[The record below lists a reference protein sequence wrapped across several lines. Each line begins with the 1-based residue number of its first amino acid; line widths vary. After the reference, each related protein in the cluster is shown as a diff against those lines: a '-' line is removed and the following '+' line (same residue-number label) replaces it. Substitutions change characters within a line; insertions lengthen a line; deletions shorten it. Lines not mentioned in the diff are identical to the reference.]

1 MSIKSIST
9 YESIVKGTGKSKR
22 SLLFDFAKTYPA
34 YLVLLLAIVAS
45 FFVYQ
50 FVEDSIESDH
60 KLSFEKATNSLVNR
74 IDKHNQNIMYVQ
86 NSVQNLFENTF
97 VVKSVFEL
105 NSLNLVETYE
115 SLLGINY
122 VYEVYDEQMPQFI
135 HSVRSQ
141 GYYDLKI
148 HPKADRE
155 KYYIVEYVVPFEG
168 NEDRSG
174 FDYASDEI
182 AMEYI
187 LKSAEL
193 DSTLVTPVYEF
204 KEGAKGVQIVTA
216 IFKNGDARET
226 LDQGVEHN
234 QGTLILE
241 VDTDKFFVEALG
253 NGNASDTTVYF
264 SVFDP
269 ANNNDLV
276 FKTDNYEENHSNP
289 IVTKTAS
296 VELAGKDFEIK
307 FATASNFGGS
317 FDDILPI
324 IALIATLLLGF
335 MLFGFLISVIT
346 SRERANEIAERLTAS
361 QRRIFDT
368 SNDIIGILD
377 INGKWQT
384 VNNAITPILGVD
396 SETVI
401 GKNITDFFKHNMD
414 SEELKSVIN
423 NTKEEKAFN
432 QTALMIA
439 NDEEKWV
446 SWNFSISNEDKQVYA
461 IGRDVTLEKQ
471 AEALKVIKS
480 RQRNLAEHY
489 AKEANISKS
498 FLVRDISDKL
508 INLISGSYT
517 DLTAFNNEEL
527 PIPEEK
533 EQLLVNVEENIS
545 RTYGIVES
553 MKENTV
559 LSDEKNNYNIEKVDF
574 IGSLQSSIKKAGDKF
589 KSNNIEYNVEF
600 NRLENQN
607 VYANK
612 QSLIDTLAMFHETLI
627 MEQNNVE
634 INIQIEKNNFE
645 NVLEMEILCTNNIPL
660 SEVVEKFKSNKFNLF
675 DVITSEDKDY
685 IYNIALIESDFKR
698 MNGNITIESL
708 EKDETLFIITIPLND

>member
-50 FVEDSIESDH
+50 FVENSIESDH

-324 IALIATLLLGF
+324 IALIATLLLGL

-396 SETVI
+396 SEEVI
-401 GKNITDFFKHNMD
+401 GKNITDFFKHSND
-414 SEELKSVIN
+414 SEELKSVIG

>member
-50 FVEDSIESDH
+50 FVENSIESDH

-289 IVTKTAS
+289 IVSKTAS

-324 IALIATLLLGF
+324 IALIATLLLGV

-396 SETVI
+396 SEAVI
-401 GKNITDFFKHNMD
+401 GMNITDFFKHNMD
-414 SEELKSVIN
+414 SEELKSVIK

-645 NVLEMEILCTNNIPL
+645 NVLEMEILCTNNVPL

-675 DVITSEDKDY
+675 DIITSEDKDY

>member
-9 YESIVKGTGKSKR
+9 YESIVKGTDKSKK
-22 SLLFDFAKTYPA
+22 SLLFEFGKTYPA

-86 NSVQNLFENTF
+86 NSVQSLFENTF

-187 LKSAEL
+187 TKSAEL

-204 KEGAKGVQIVTA
+204 KDGAKGVQIITA
-216 IFKNGDARET
+216 IFKKGEGRET

-234 QGTLILE
+234 QGTLVLE
-241 VDTDKFFVEALG
+241 VDTDKFFKEALG

-269 ANNNDLV
+269 ENAEELVYKTANFEDGH
-276 FKTDNYEENHSNP
+276 DNP
-289 IVTKTAS
+289 IVTKSTK
-296 VELAGKDFEIK
+296 VQIAGKHFDVH
-307 FATASNFGGS
+307 FATAPNFGGG

-324 IALIATLLLGF
+324 IALIATLLLGV

-346 SRERANEIAERLTAS
+346 SRERANEIAARLTAS

-377 INGKWQT
+377 ISGNWQT
-384 VNNAITPILGVD
+384 VNNAIKPTLGLDPD
-396 SETVI
+396 SIT
-401 GKNITDFFKHNMD
+401 GQNITDLYAISSD
-414 SEELKSVIN
+414 SQELKNVIDT
-423 NTKEEKAFN
+423 TKEEKAFN
-432 QTALMIA
+432 QTVLMKA
-439 NDEEKWV
+439 NGEQKWL

-508 INLISGSYT
+508 LNLVSKNHSS
-517 DLTAFNNEEL
+517 LTEFNEGEL
-527 PIPEEK
+527 VLPEEK
-533 EQLLVNVEENIS
+533 EQLLVNVEENVS
-545 RTYGIVES
+545 RIYGIVES

-559 LSDEKNNYNIEKVDF
+559 LSDQKNNYNIEKVDF
-574 IGSLQSSIKKAGDKF
+574 IDSLDNSINKA
-589 KSNNIEYNVEF
+589 KSKYNNTKAEYNIEF
-600 NRLENQN
+600 NRLSNQN

-612 QSLIDTLAMFHETLI
+612 QSLADTLTMLHETLI
-627 MEQNNVE
+627 MGQNDVE
-634 INIQIEKNNFE
+634 VNIQIEKNIYE

-660 SEVVEKFKSNKFNLF
+660 SEVVDKFKQNRLNLF
-675 DVITSEDKDY
+675 DIISSDEKDY

>member
-9 YESIVKGTGKSKR
+9 YESIVKGSHRSKR
-22 SLLFDFAKTYPA
+22 SLLLEFGKTYPA
-34 YLVLLLAIVAS
+34 YIVLLLAIVGS

-50 FVEDSIESDH
+50 FLENSIDSDH

-122 VYEVYDEQMPQFI
+122 VYEVYKQQMPQFI

-148 HPKADRE
+148 HPKADRK

-187 LKSAEL
+187 LNSAEL
-193 DSTLVTPVYEF
+193 DSTLVTPVYKF
-204 KEGAKGVQIVTA
+204 KDGARGVQVITA
-216 IFKNGDARET
+216 IFKNGESRET
-226 LDQGVEHN
+226 LDQGIEHN

-241 VDTDKFFVEALG
+241 IDTDKFFKEAIG

-264 SVFDP
+264 SVLDP
-269 ANNNDLV
+269 ESEEDLV
-276 FKTDNYEENHSNP
+276 YKTSNFEENHANP
-289 IVTKTAS
+289 IVAKSAQIQI
-296 VELAGKDFEIK
+296 AGKRFDIY
-307 FATASNFGGS
+307 FATTPNFGAG
-317 FDDILPI
+317 FDDYFPMF
-324 IALIATLLLGF
+324 AFIATLLSGF

-346 SRERANEIAERLTAS
+346 SRERANEIAERLAAP

-377 INGKWQT
+377 INGNWQT
-384 VNNAITPILGVD
+384 VNNSITPILGID
-396 SETVI
+396 SEQIV
-401 GKNITDFFKHNMD
+401 GNNITELFKNSID
-414 SEELKSVIN
+414 SDELKDFIR

-432 QTALMIA
+432 QTALM
-439 NDEEKWV
+439 NTNGEEKWV

-471 AEALKVIKS
+471 AEELEIIKS
-480 RQRNLAEHY
+480 RHRNLAEHY
-489 AKEANISKS
+489 AEEANISKS
-498 FLVRDISDKL
+498 FLVRDVSDKL
-508 INLISGSYT
+508 MNLISDSYSS
-517 DLTAFNNEEL
+517 LAKFNDDEL
-527 PIPEEK
+527 SVSEEK
-533 EQLLVNVEENIS
+533 EQLLVSVDENIS
-545 RTYGIVES
+545 RIYGIVES
-553 MKENTV
+553 MKENTI
-559 LSDEKNNYNIEKVDF
+559 LSDEKNHYNIVKLDF
-574 IGSLQSSIKKAGDKF
+574 IDALRQSISKASTKY
-589 KSNNIEYNVEF
+589 KSNSVDYNVEL
-600 NRLENQN
+600 NRLSNQN

-612 QSLIDTLAMFHETLI
+612 QSLIDTLSMFHKTLI

-634 INIQIEKNNFE
+634 VNIQISKNIFE
-645 NVLEMEILCTNNIPL
+645 NALELEILCTNNVPL
-660 SEVVEKFKSNKFNLF
+660 SEVVTKFKSSQFDLF
-675 DVITSEDKDY
+675 DVISSDEDDY
-685 IYNIALIESDFKR
+685 IYNLALIESDFKR

-708 EKDETLFIITIPLND
+708 EKDEALFIITIPISD